1 MGSAQ
6 KDSMQLD
13 PQSFP
18 DPRTLGNR
26 AMALAMLDAII
37 CPEFEY
43 RYFNFDAAWGDDEQM
58 GSMHNGEGDH
68 WFLHLGDAG
77 AAIKGFVHELPRG
90 EMRAMARQ
98 VQRSVPAAFSAFLQE
113 PAFKME
119 SVSYCYWRASTERS
133 WNKVDHP
140 DAGLAMWSDGSADY
154 LSILMAPASCY
165 YDYASDYFECEPPL
179 VTIEHIYAHAPLTAG
194 VVKSLNPRMSM
205 ADAHA
210 AARQIGYP
218 SLPRPAAAKPAL
230 STAATGR

>member
-1 MGSAQ
+1 
-6 KDSMQLD
+6 MQLD

-43 RYFNFDAAWGDDEQM
+43 RYFSFDGAWGDDEQM
-58 GSMHNGEGDH
+58 GSMRNGEGDH
-68 WFLHLGDAG
+68 WFLHLGDGG

-98 VQRSVPAAFSAFLQE
+98 VQRSVPAEFGAFLNE
-113 PAFKME
+113 PAFMME
-119 SVSYCYWRASTERS
+119 AVSYCYWQRSGERA

-154 LSILMAPASCY
+154 LSILLAPASCY

-179 VTIEHIYAHAPLTAG
+179 ASIEHIYAHAPLTAA
-194 VVKSLNPRMSM
+194 VVKSLNPQMSL

-218 SLPRPAAAKPAL
+218 SLPRAARRMPLAL
-230 STAATGR
+230 TGAATDRAGA

>member
-1 MGSAQ
+1 
-6 KDSMQLD
+6 MQLD

-43 RYFNFDAAWGDDEQM
+43 RYFTFDAAWADEEQM
-58 GSMHNGEGDH
+58 GSMHNGDGDH

-90 EMRAMARQ
+90 EMRAMARH
-98 VQRSVPAAFSAFLQE
+98 VQRSVPPTFSAFLHE
-113 PAFKME
+113 PAFEMD
-119 SVSYCYWRASTERS
+119 SVSYCYWRSFGEPA
-133 WNKVDHP
+133 WHKVEHP

-154 LSILMAPASCY
+154 LSILLGPASCY
-165 YDYASDYFECEPPL
+165 YDYACDYFECAPP
-179 VTIEHIYAHAPLTAG
+179 VASIEHIYAHAPLTASI
-194 VVKSLNPRMSM
+194 VKSLNPQMSL

-218 SLPRPAAAKPAL
+218 SMPRAAAGKPLAF
-230 STAATGR
+230 SGAAAGN

>member
-1 MGSAQ
+1 
-6 KDSMQLD
+6 MQLD

-43 RYFNFDAAWGDDEQM
+43 RYFNYDAAWGDDEQM
-58 GSMHNGEGDH
+58 GSMRNGDGDH

-98 VQRSVPAAFSAFLQE
+98 VQRDVPAQFSAFLHE
-113 PAFKME
+113 PAFEME
-119 SVSYCYWRASTERS
+119 SVSYCYWRRS
-133 WNKVDHP
+133 GEPAWHKVDHP

-165 YDYASDYFECEPPL
+165 YDYACDYFECEPPL
-179 VTIEHIYAHAPLTAG
+179 ASIEHIYAHAPLTAA
-194 VVKSLNPRMSM
+194 VVKSLNPQMSL

-210 AARQIGYP
+210 AARLIGYP
-218 SLPRPAAAKPAL
+218 SRPRASAGKPLAFSGAAA
-230 STAATGR
+230 GH